1 MVLDEPTSNLDAG
14 AIRQL
19 HDMIAAMKQVGM
31 TIVLAEHRLAW
42 VQDVVDRY
50 FFFEAGQLTAVWTA
64 ADFAALPETTLQ
76 NAGLRARDLTACREK
91 LRQKRRC
98 NAPGCRY
105 WKCRI

>member
-1 MVLDEPTSNLDAG
+1 MLDEPTSNLDAG

-50 FFFEAGQLTAVWTA
+50 FFFEAGQLTAV
-64 ADFAALPETTLQ
+64 
-76 NAGLRARDLTACREK
+76 
-91 LRQKRRC
+91 
-98 NAPGCRY
+98 
-105 WKCRI
+105 